1 MRSLA
6 VVGFGDVELL
16 GDLLGGGAVA
26 GEDLFLATTFSFGSG
41 CCCIE
46 RVLFFEEVV
55 ELGRELFR
63 HCSNVVVGYGCV
75 IIFFWA
81 TELVGRWG
89 LGARIKL
96 SKYPT
101 NYLVRGLKLL
111 AL

>member
-1 MRSLA
+1 M
-6 VVGFGDVELL
+6 
-16 GDLLGGGAVA
+16 A

-75 IIFFWA
+75 IIFFGRQNWWA
-81 TELVGRWG
+81 DGGSEQE
-89 LGARIKL
+89 
-96 SKYPT
+96 
-101 NYLVRGLKLL
+101 
-111 AL
+111 